1 MASKNDQSASDPLN
15 SCQRRPLPRFYL
27 PELDPAAG
35 HAMLP
40 EDEAIHL
47 TRVLRLRLGAEVAVF
62 DGRGHEFRA
71 EVEAAARGRV
81 RVTLLE
87 PIVPA
92 PEMRVPL
99 TLVQSVLKGEKMD
112 STVRDATMM
121 GVAAIEPIIT
131 SRTIGRGVRD
141 NTRWGRVAVASAK
154 QCRRAVVPVIAEPCT
169 FSDWLIRSAH
179 GSRLLLVEPSTTESR
194 GVAVE
199 AISAPSSLR
208 VLENHASGSLALI
221 VGPEGGW
228 SDEEV
233 RQAEQAGCLAVSLG
247 PLTLRADAVA
257 VVAIAVARFALG
269 E

>member
-1 MASKNDQSASDPLN
+1 VT
-15 SCQRRPLPRFYL
+15 LPRFYL

-40 EDEAIHL
+40 EEEAIHL
-47 TRVLRLRLGAEVAVF
+47 TRVLRLRSGADVAVF
-62 DGRGHEFRA
+62 DGRGREFRA
-71 EVEAAARGRV
+71 QVEAAARGRV

-99 TLVQSVLKGEKMD
+99 TLVQAVLKGDKMD
-112 STVRDATMM
+112 SVVRDATMM
-121 GVAAIEPIIT
+121 GVAAVEPIIT
-131 SRTIGRGVRD
+131 SRTIGRGSRD

-154 QCRRAVVPVIAEPCT
+154 QCRRAVVPVIAEACT

-179 GSRLLLVEPSTTESR
+179 GLRLLLVEPSTADSR
-194 GVAVE
+194 AGSDEVT
-199 AISAPSSLR
+199 APSSLR
-208 VLENHASGSLALI
+208 VLEHHAPGSLALI

-233 RQAEQAGCLAVSLG
+233 RQAEQAGCIAVSLG
-247 PLTLRADAVA
+247 PLTLRADTVA
-257 VVAIAVARFALG
+257 ITAIAVARFALG